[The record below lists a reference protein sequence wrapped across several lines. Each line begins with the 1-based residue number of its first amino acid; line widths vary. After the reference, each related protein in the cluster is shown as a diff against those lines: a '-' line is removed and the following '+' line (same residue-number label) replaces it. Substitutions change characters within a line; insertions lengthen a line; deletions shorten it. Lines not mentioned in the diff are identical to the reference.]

1 MINTEDFYGLCTYR
15 NQLMCGVILGSMEQF
30 FNGIMSNVKE
40 FWGKNGM
47 RGSGIGMEIFK
58 EFERR
63 IVKNGVNEIILFT
76 SKGAYT

>member
-1 MINTEDFYGLCTYR
+1 MAISYMETFNSEPWNDRWT
-15 NQLMCGVILGSMEQF
+15 LGSMEQF
-30 FNGIMSNVKE
+30 FNGIMSNVKK

-47 RGSGIGMEIFK
+47 RGLGIGMEIFK

>member
-1 MINTEDFYGLCTYR
+1 
-15 NQLMCGVILGSMEQF
+15 MEQF
-30 FNGIMSNVKE
+30 FNGIMSNVKK

-47 RGSGIGMEIFK
+47 RGLGIGMEIFK